1 MRRYK
6 IQLSTRCLPS
16 PLIQITDEEENDVT
30 ECISEYM
37 GPRKDFHNIKYT
49 PSDLGYT
56 VLNFYTS
63 DGDTKSF
70 SEKEIID
77 IYL

>member
-6 IQLSTRCLPS
+6 IQLITRRMPS

-30 ECISEYM
+30 ECVLEYM
-37 GPRKDFHNIKYT
+37 GPRGDFHNIKYT

-56 VLNFYTS
+56 VLNFYKS
-63 DGDTKSF
+63 DGETKSF
-70 SEKEIID
+70 SEKEIIY
-77 IYL
+77 I